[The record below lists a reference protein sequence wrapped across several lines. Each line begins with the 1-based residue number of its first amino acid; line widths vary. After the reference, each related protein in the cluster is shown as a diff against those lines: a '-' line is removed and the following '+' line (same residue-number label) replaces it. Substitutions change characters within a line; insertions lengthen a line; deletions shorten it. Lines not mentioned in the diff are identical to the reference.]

1 MSKAISLFS
10 QKATIP
16 TNILVQE
23 LGGEIVIL
31 NLDNESYYSLNK
43 VGSKMWEL
51 LKENENL
58 ETITQQL
65 LRIYNV
71 EEKVLRQDI
80 AILIDELVAEGLLT
94 LHS

>member
-1 MSKAISLFS
+1 SKAISLFS